1 MMTASQQQALVSLL
15 QDGDAVT
22 VDLVKGKLIE
32 GGHARL
38 PEYIELLQVAE
49 GPAQENLNDV
59 IRQIEASK
67 TLGDISRG
75 LAKLRTLGQL
85 EELCWEFAR
94 TEQPGFKGGPY
105 ERQLD
110 QWAAG
115 AGKLILSGATTRE
128 KIGCLVRYLH
138 REQGLA
144 GASND
149 YYHPRNAYLP
159 WVMEFRNGLPI
170 TLTLIYMLVGLR
182 LNIPV
187 EGIAAPGHFLAR
199 LNGILFDPY
208 HGGRIISDAEWEMIA
223 SEVPQNQR
231 SLLVKACTPQQMMHR
246 LLINLRNCY
255 VKRNDSEHRLM
266 VDHYLA
272 VLQR

>member
-1 MMTASQQQALVSLL
+1 MTVSQQQALVSLL

-32 GGHARL
+32 GGHACL
-38 PEYIELLQVAE
+38 EEYLEMLHSVE
-49 GPAQENLNDV
+49 GPAQENLTDV

-85 EELCWEFAR
+85 EELCWDFAR

-105 ERQLD
+105 ARQLD
-110 QWAAG
+110 QWATEVG
-115 AGKLILSGATTRE
+115 QLIMPGATARE
-128 KIGCLVRYLH
+128 KVNCMVRYLH
-138 REQGLA
+138 GEQNLTGNS
-144 GASND
+144 GD

-159 WVMEFRNGLPI
+159 WAMEFRNGLPI
-170 TLTLIYMLVGLR
+170 TLTLIYMLVGMR
-182 LNIPV
+182 LSIPV

-199 LNGILFDPY
+199 LGGILFDPY
-208 HGGRIISDAEWEMIA
+208 HGGRIISDGEWEMIA
-223 SEVPQNQR
+223 SEVPQRQR
-231 SLLVKACTPQQMMHR
+231 AHLLKACTPLQMMHR
-246 LLINLRNCY
+246 ILINLRNCY
-255 VKRNDSEHRLM
+255 VKRNDFEHRRM